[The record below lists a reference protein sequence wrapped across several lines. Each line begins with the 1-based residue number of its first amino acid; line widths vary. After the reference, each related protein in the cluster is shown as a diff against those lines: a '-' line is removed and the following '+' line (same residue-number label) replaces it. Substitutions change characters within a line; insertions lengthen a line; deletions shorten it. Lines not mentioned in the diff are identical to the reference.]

1 MRRGEGAE
9 GRNPYRR
16 SPALNSSST
25 SRSMAPSRRRRPAFF
40 LICILTVYLQ
50 HRRPS
55 KQARVHVGVHMC
67 RPFRTSVDTGRGYTM
82 RMKGGIIAV
91 AMFAVSFVA
100 FAQPLNSCGAPI
112 PVTVSL
118 TSELVSTVP
127 SASIGLYAEI
137 QNRGIIHR

>member
-1 MRRGEGAE
+1 
-9 GRNPYRR
+9 
-16 SPALNSSST
+16 
-25 SRSMAPSRRRRPAFF
+25 
-40 LICILTVYLQ
+40 
-50 HRRPS
+50 
-55 KQARVHVGVHMC
+55 
-67 RPFRTSVDTGRGYTM
+67 M